1 MSSPEQ
7 QEFEIKR
14 EIPESFAQLLLRKR
28 HEAIINDKIELLIE
42 LKTSINSHII
52 DEKIKQLK
60 KQL

>member
-14 EIPESFAQLLLRKR
+14 EIPESFTQLLLRKR